1 MRQTR
6 MQELPRNRANH
17 QDSLRHRTL
26 PSIRH
31 PVPAR
36 PPAFMLPF
44 QVNLLPGEPIADQIA
59 FAAVR
64 AILGGELKVGE
75 AFPSVRVIAAELKVH
90 PNTVMKVTQRLIADG
105 WLNSRPGVGAFVA
118 EPPEARAG
126 DKGRLLDQE
135 VEKLTVEALRVGL
148 GLEDLIEA
156 IRERWRKLEG
166 DKT

>member
-1 MRQTR
+1 MMAATQ
-6 MQELPRNRANH
+6 
-17 QDSLRHRTL
+17 
-26 PSIRH
+26 
-31 PVPAR
+31 R
-36 PPAFMLPF
+36 PITQA
-44 QVNLLPGEPIADQIA
+44 A
-59 FAAVR
+59 FAEPQLRSAWQVMPSWT
-64 AILGGELKVGE
+64 IYGDGE